1 MPVECT
7 FTLNKTAVSILNCP
21 GFGSVAAFSGNGRYV
36 NDPAATAITD
46 KGPLPTGTYYIV
58 DRQSGGHL
66 GWLYDAV
73 KDVTLNTRRAEW
85 FALYRNDGKID
96 DWTTIKGIRRG
107 HFRLHP
113 VGRIGESSGCITVKN
128 PAQFEKLRVFLKAQ
142 PIFQVPGAVLRAYGK
157 VIVR

>member
-58 DRQSGGHL
+58 DRQSGS
-66 GWLYDAV
+66 LYIEMMERSTIGQQSRASVVGISGFILLAV
-73 KDVTLNTRRAEW
+73 
-85 FALYRNDGKID
+85 
-96 DWTTIKGIRRG
+96 
-107 HFRLHP
+107 
-113 VGRIGESSGCITVKN
+113 SVK
-128 PAQFEKLRVFLKAQ
+128 
-142 PIFQVPGAVLRAYGK
+142 AVVVLQ
-157 VIVR
+157 